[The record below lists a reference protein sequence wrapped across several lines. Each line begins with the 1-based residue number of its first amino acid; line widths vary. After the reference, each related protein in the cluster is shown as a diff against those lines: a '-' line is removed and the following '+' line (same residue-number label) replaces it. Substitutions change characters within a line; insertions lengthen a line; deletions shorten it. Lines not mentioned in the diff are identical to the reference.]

1 MAALGA
7 VHAAKKVLRKEIKA
21 RLAAMTEEEKYRQS
35 EILTQRLI
43 SNPKYQASK
52 QVSLYLSFSNEV
64 STEGILRHIFQSG
77 KRVFIPRYVGDK
89 MDMLRLFSQEDYDSL
104 PLTKWNI
111 KQPPDDDNTRDD
123 ALFAACCN
131 PLAWSLHGRE
141 SNRGEGDRIA
151 YFFPPLGGLDLII
164 MPGLGFTPEGHRL
177 GRGKGYYDSYLK
189 KCAMLPSGQPYT
201 IALAFREQMCDHIP
215 VSEHDMTVDE
225 VLFVEK

>member
-1 MAALGA
+1 MAAMSA

-35 EILTQRLI
+35 QLIAQKLI

-64 STEGILRHIFQSG
+64 CTEGILRHIFQNG

-89 MDMLRLFSQEDYDSL
+89 MDMLRLYSQEDYDSL
-104 PLTKWNI
+104 PLTKWKI
-111 KQPPDDDNTRDD
+111 KQPPDDDNTREE
-123 ALFAACCN
+123 AFAT
-131 PLAWSLHGRE
+131 
-141 SNRGEGDRIA
+141 
-151 YFFPPLGGLDLII
+151 GGLDLII
-164 MPGLGFTPEGHRL
+164 MPGLGFTAEGLRL

-189 KCAMLPSGQPYT
+189 KCAMLPSGRPYT
-201 IALAFREQMCDHIP
+201 IALAFREQMCEHIP

-225 VLFVEK
+225 VLFVDK

>member
-1 MAALGA
+1 
-7 VHAAKKVLRKEIKA
+7 
-21 RLAAMTEEEKYRQS
+21 MTEEEKHRQS
-35 EILTQRLI
+35 ELLTQRLI

-64 STEGILRHIFQSG
+64 ATEGILRHIFQSG

-89 MDMLRLFSQEDYDSL
+89 MDMLRLLSQEDYDSL
-104 PLTKWNI
+104 PLTKWHI
-111 KQPPDDDNTRDD
+111 KQPPDDDNTRED
-123 ALFAACCN
+123 AL
-131 PLAWSLHGRE
+131 LT
-141 SNRGEGDRIA
+141 A

-164 MPGLGFTPEGHRL
+164 MPGLGFTPEGHRI

-189 KCAMLPSGQPYT
+189 KCAVLPSGRPYT
-201 IALAFREQMCDHIP
+201 IALAFSEQMCDHIP